1 MAKRTPKQ
9 IEQSLLEQYKVWRRG
24 SDTSQPPLEGPP
36 SGGLGGGGD
45 IYGLGG
51 RSGAPMQIDI
61 GLGGAGRGSTAAG
74 KPRVRPTSA
83 ELARHELGLKL
94 QGQGFKKSP
103 TDTSNI
109 QSGAKVFRP
118 GGPEKLSA
126 PPQTPQ
132 ERLVA
137 QAQLAQRGRDTAEP
151 ATIRDLIADV
161 PGLTKT
167 KMAGT
172 ALGGG
177 LIGAGLGLKGV
188 ELLSGPS
195 SAEQERAKWLEKFD
209 AGLQSNQEFHKDI
222 QQSIKRSQEV
232 LDRRDKNKQIKENKH
247 PSKATRTLQQIEE
260 SLRASLAEQ
269 DNRPQSRLRQMMT
282 PMPVP
287 KSMQK
292 EPGEADK
299 FVASLV
305 PGVGTAVDVA
315 DIAKGDYSGVPY
327 MALGLV
333 PGGKLLKGPLKR
345 AAKWFG
351 KKGDDVEDL
360 AAAARKRVEPKF
372 EPGKAEA
379 PKVEPKPKVT
389 VKPGETM
396 DQAILRT
403 EREKIA
409 KARNDQ
415 VGAKVWRPGEG
426 KPKVWRR
433 GEGSDRGGKSPS
445 GKETTSRSK
454 EAIEDYRNAMRE
466 LRDPNTPAERRKSLA
481 YSLGVNAGLLAL
493 MGLTF
498 DKDIPLPGGSEAGAD
513 DRGRTWVEVDLLDP
527 TDTDSKD
534 AVTEPKA
541 SAAVIQDPATAPEK
555 PIQEPDIAI
564 DQIKPSEKTDVT
576 RPDEKSAK
584 PEREAPKKDQPV
596 EVPEPKPAK
605 PAPGEK
611 TTSTDSG
618 SPGRTDTPSVQPKK
632 EPGTTPSGRGD
643 RTSPA
648 DGTGPKP
655 GTTPGPKKGTG
666 TGTDSD
672 YEYKPGYL
680 GDVPL
685 IFKEQALAEKYFDYK
700 HKYQHFVQEDKQPAY
715 TRDQYIGW
723 AKKYAEQ
730 YGVPLSLVLHA
741 MYRESGFYG
750 NAEKM
755 RVAKS
760 PTGARGV
767 MQIQP
772 EYAEKG
778 VYKIKIEDL
787 LDPEKNIEAGT
798 RGLAYYFNKY
808 KDPQKALAAYNAG
821 ESGAKTYL
829 RTGDPKTIRTA
840 QTKDYIKDFQD
851 DVIHQLEKFYP
862 KNKQK
867 VAQVATEILG
877 TAVGAGN
884 AQAADERPQTTTKVT
899 KTDADPN
906 KVRKGKISIG
916 NVVKNLATGQY
927 TDYDTGK
934 PVTDPAKIANFERLY
949 RGEPE
954 KTSTAVGSTGEETF
968 LDKVKRVA
976 AGELTSKVFGGDKKS
991 TVTPVKA
998 EPKAVAPATPSKK
1011 DDEESWFDRLY
1022 GIKAARE
1029 KQAQIAADVA
1039 RQEAERKKAAEK
1051 PTTVQSTSGVIDYS
1065 GNSAAPKS
1073 KLTVEPPDSDPE
1085 TDPKAWAEYDERM
1098 EKLQAAAGDKF
1109 SQERA
1114 ARLKKERQA
1123 QASKTDK
1130 SSDVTTLLQKD
1141 QRGLKQAKQAYRGS
1155 LASQRLQALNP
1166 EITDVNRIE
1175 VGQKINLPGQSEP
1188 YTVKKGDT
1196 LDKIASRVE
1205 KTPASTTS
1213 DQRQTIDTKYGK
1225 VTKGTEADYQ
1235 RWLAQQPG
1243 LPQTYFTSPSPRKSE
1258 PTVVEPTVVEPTIA
1272 EPPKSD
1278 AEPVASIISKKFFSP
1293 EERAAQRAAT
1303 VDKAL
1308 QDIEADSDKTATD
1321 EIDDIE
1327 TLLKDIGYTGQETEK
1342 PVRTIDNNDEVEPVT
1357 VDADARLKESINTT
1371 SNAELHDILRLA
1383 GRLK

>member
-1 MAKRTPKQ
+1 MAKCTPKQ

-36 SGGLGGGGD
+36 SGGSGGGGD

-51 RSGAPMQIDI
+51 RGGSPMQIDI

-74 KPRVRPTSA
+74 KPRVRPTSS

-103 TDTSNI
+103 TDTRNI
-109 QSGAKVFRP
+109 QSGAKVWRP

-137 QAQLAQRGRDTAEP
+137 QAQLAQRGQDTAEP
-151 ATIRDLIADV
+151 ATVRDLIAAV

-167 KMAGT
+167 KIAGT

-177 LIGAGLGLKGV
+177 LLGAGLGLKGV
-188 ELLSGPS
+188 ELLSDPS
-195 SAEQERAKWLEKFD
+195 SADQERAEWLEKFD
-209 AGLQSNQEFHKDI
+209 AGLQKSNQEQKDTR
-222 QQSIKRSQEV
+222 QSIDRSQEV
-232 LDRRDKNKQIKENKH
+232 LDRLRAKKDKKQMKENKH
-247 PSKATRTLQQIEE
+247 PRKATRTLQQIEE

-269 DNRPQSRLRQMMT
+269 DAPPGLPAYTKDGKKIHYSKLNQPLF
-282 PMPVP
+282 PAP

-305 PGVGTAVDVA
+305 PGVSTVVDVA

-333 PGGKLLKGPLKR
+333 PGGKILKGPLKR

-351 KKGDDVEDL
+351 KKGDDAADL
-360 AAAARKRVEPKF
+360 AKTAAERTPKKGDPV
-372 EPGKAEA
+372 PGM
-379 PKVEPKPKVT
+379 
-389 VKPGETM
+389 PGQYYT
-396 DQAILRT
+396 
-403 EREKIA
+403 
-409 KARNDQ
+409 
-415 VGAKVWRPGEG
+415 GEITASG
-426 KPKVWRR
+426 KPK
-433 GEGSDRGGKSPS
+433 
-445 GKETTSRSK
+445 TTSVAPETKPPEPTVKAEPDVPQPPPPNKPLPDKPWWQSQKKYRQGLSK
-454 EAIEDYRNAMRE
+454 EELERLKLIQDLEAAEKMHWGTKAILGTGLAGTGYGLYKTAPIVYKDYQKTGE
-466 LRDPNTPAERRKSLA
+466 LDP
-481 YSLGVNAGLLAL
+481 
-493 MGLTF
+493 
-498 DKDIPLPGGSEAGAD
+498 AGALKRAAKQEYRD
-513 DRGRTWVEVDLLDP
+513 Y
-527 TDTDSKD
+527 
-534 AVTEPKA
+534 VTTPVPG
-541 SAAVIQDPATAPEK
+541 STV
-555 PIQEPDIAI
+555 PDIYN
-564 DQIKPSEKTDVT
+564 
-576 RPDEKSAK
+576 
-584 PEREAPKKDQPV
+584 KKDKQSKPTQSSAEPEQNEPV
-596 EVPEPKPAK
+596 RGATIPDIYKDK
-605 PAPGEK
+605 
-611 TTSTDSG
+611 
-618 SPGRTDTPSVQPKK
+618 RTNESV
-632 EPGTTPSGRGD
+632 
-643 RTSPA
+643 A
-648 DGTGPKP
+648 
-655 GTTPGPKKGTG
+655 
-666 TGTDSD
+666 
-672 YEYKPGYL
+672 
-680 GDVPL
+680 
-685 IFKEQALAEKYFDYK
+685 AELFASYSSFLN
-700 HKYQHFVQEDKQPAY
+700 QELLNEAESDKQAPAY

-778 VYKIKIEDL
+778 VYKIKIKDL

-829 RTGDPKTIRTA
+829 RTGDPNTIRKAETRN
-840 QTKDYIKDFQD
+840 YIKDFQD

-954 KTSTAVGSTGEETF
+954 KISTAAAGEETF

-976 AGELTSKVFGGDKKS
+976 AGELTSKVFGDKKK
-991 TVTPVKA
+991 TAVTPVTA
-998 EPKAVAPATPSKK
+998 EPKAVAPAAPAKK

-1065 GNSAAPKS
+1065 RNPAAAPKS
-1073 KLTVEPPDSDPE
+1073 KLTVEPPNTDPE
-1085 TDPKAWAEYDERM
+1085 TDQKAWDEYAERM
-1098 EKLQAAAGDKF
+1098 EKLQTAAGDKF

-1114 ARLKKERQA
+1114 ARLEKERQA

-1130 SSDVTTLLQKD
+1130 SADVTTLLQKD

-1196 LDKIASRVE
+1196 LDKIASRAE
-1205 KTPASTTS
+1205 KSPASTTK
-1213 DQRQTIDTKYGK
+1213 DQRQTIDTPYGK
-1225 VTKGTEADYQ
+1225 VTKGTDADYQ

-1243 LPQTYFTSPSPRKSE
+1243 LPQTYYTSPTSPKTEPSSSE
-1258 PTVVEPTVVEPTIA
+1258 KTSGDNDSADSSQNITRSVSP
-1272 EPPKSD
+1272 D
-1278 AEPVASIISKKFFSP
+1278 AEPVSSIISKKFFSP
-1293 EERAAQRAAT
+1293 EERAAT

-1308 QDIEADSDKTATD
+1308 QDIKADSGQTSTD
-1321 EIDDIE
+1321 DEPDDIE
-1327 TLLKDIGYTGQETEK
+1327 TLLKDIGYTGQEPEK
-1342 PVRTIDNNDEVEPVT
+1342 TVRTIDNDDEVEPVT